1 MMKSVSRVCA
11 VVGSL
16 TVFALSPLAEQAK
29 IKTITEWDL
38 QTTNGAMKILN
49 DGGARFENANP
60 GYKVEQSHIQNDAYK
75 TKLKIAF
82 GANQP
87 PNVFSSWGGGPLREY
102 VKAGQVL
109 DLTSYLAKDPAYRD
123 RFASAGFSSVTFD
136 GKIYGVP
143 AENTAMAVVFYNK
156 EMFAQNNLVPPKT
169 WDELMNVVK
178 VLKAKNIAPF
188 ALANKNKWTG
198 SMYFV
203 YLADRIGGSE
213 VFQKAA
219 TRSPGGSFA
228 DPAFVEAGKRI
239 QELVK
244 AGAFADGYNGLD
256 YDVGA
261 SRRLLYSGKA
271 AMELM
276 GTWEAATIRNENPG
290 FYEKLD
296 FFPFPTVP
304 GGKGDPNAVIGTVGD
319 NFFSISSSCKEPE
332 AAFKLIQSLTDDIS
346 AQARLDDKRIIPVK
360 GLKTNDPFLNRVMKL
375 VSEASN
381 VQLWYDQ
388 ELSPSLAQTHL
399 NTTQSLFGLSITPEA
414 AAKQMEDAA
423 KQMEF
428 AAKAETK

>member
-1 MMKSVSRVCA
+1 MMKFVSRVC
-11 VVGSL
+11 VIVGSL
-16 TVFALSPLAEQAK
+16 TVFALSPLADQTK

-38 QTTNGAMKILN
+38 QTTKGAVKILN

-87 PNVFSSWGGGPLREY
+87 PNVFSSWGGGPLKEY
-102 VKAGQVL
+102 VKAGQVV

-123 RFASAGFSSVTFD
+123 RFAPAGFSSVTFD

-143 AENTAMAVVFYNK
+143 AENTAMAVIFYNK

-203 YLADRIGGSE
+203 YLADRIGGSQ
-213 VFQKAA
+213 VFQNAA
-219 TRSPGGSFA
+219 SRSSGGSFT

-304 GGKGDPNAVIGTVGD
+304 GGKGHPNAVIGTVGD
-319 NFFSISSSCKEPE
+319 NFFSISSSCREPE
-332 AAFKLIQSLTDDIS
+332 AAFKLIQSLTDDVS

-375 VSEASN
+375 VAEASN

-399 NTTQSLFGLSITPEA
+399 NTTQALFGLSITPEA
-414 AAKQMEDAA
+414 AAQQMEDV
-423 KQMEF
+423 
-428 AAKAETK
+428 AKAETK

>member
-1 MMKSVSRVCA
+1 MQSASVSRMCA
-11 VVGSL
+11 LIGGL
-16 TVFALSPLAEQAK
+16 TVFAFSPFAEQAK
-29 IKTITEWDL
+29 SKIITQWDL
-38 QTTNGAMKILN
+38 QTTKGAVKILG
-49 DGGARFENANP
+49 DGAARFEKANP

-87 PNVFSSWGGGPLREY
+87 PCVFSSWGGGPLKEY
-102 VKAGQVL
+102 VKAGQVV
-109 DLTSYLAKDPAYRD
+109 DLTSYLAKDPTYRD

-156 EMFAQNNLVPPKT
+156 EIFAQNSLTPPKT

-178 VLKAKNIAPF
+178 VLKAKKIAPF
-188 ALANKNKWTG
+188 ALANKNRWTG

-213 VFQKAA
+213 VFQKAVSR
-219 TRSPGGSFA
+219 TPGGSFA

-244 AGAFADGYNGLD
+244 AGAFAEGYNGLD

-276 GTWEAATIRNENPG
+276 GTWEASTILNENPG
-290 FYEKLD
+290 FYQKLD
-296 FFPFPTVP
+296 FFKFPTVP
-304 GGKGDPNAVIGTVGD
+304 DGKGDPNAVIGTVGD
-319 NFFSISSSCKEPE
+319 NFFSISSACKDPE
-332 AAFKLIQSLTDDIS
+332 AAFKLIQSLTDDAS

-360 GLKTNDPFLNRVMKL
+360 GLKTNDAFLNRVMKL
-375 VSEASN
+375 VAEASN

-388 ELSPSLAQTHL
+388 ELSPNLAQIHL
-399 NTTQSLFGLSITPEA
+399 NTTQALFGLSITPDA
-414 AAKQMEDAA
+414 AAQQME
-423 KQMEF
+423 E
-428 AAKAETK
+428 AAKAENKR

>member
-1 MMKSVSRVCA
+1 MKSVSVSRVC
-11 VVGSL
+11 VIVGSL
-16 TVFALSPLAEQAK
+16 TVFALSPLAQQAK

-38 QTTNGAMKILN
+38 QTTKGAVQILN
-49 DGGARFENANP
+49 DGAARFEKANP

-87 PNVFSSWGGGPLREY
+87 PNVFSSWGGGPLKEY
-102 VKAGQVL
+102 VKAGQVV

-136 GKIYGVP
+136 GKIYGIP
-143 AENTAMAVVFYNK
+143 AENTAMAVIFYNK
-156 EMFAQNNLVPPKT
+156 EMFAQNNLTPPKT

-203 YLADRIGGSE
+203 YLADRIGGSQ
-213 VFQKAA
+213 VFQNAA
-219 TRSPGGSFA
+219 SRSPGGSFA
-228 DPAFVEAGKRI
+228 DPAFIEAGKRI

-304 GGKGDPNAVIGTVGD
+304 NGKGDPNAVIGTVGD
-319 NFFSISSSCKEPE
+319 NFFSISSSCTEPE

-360 GLKTNDPFLNRVMKL
+360 GLKTTDPFLNRVMKL

-399 NTTQSLFGLSITPEA
+399 STTQALFGLSITPEA
-414 AAKQMEDAA
+414 AAEQMET
-423 KQMEF
+423 

>member
-1 MMKSVSRVCA
+1 MQAASVSKIGA
-11 VVGSL
+11 VLGALALLALPPL
-16 TVFALSPLAEQAK
+16 TAQAQAG
-29 IKTITEWDL
+29 KTITQWDL
-38 QTTNGAMKILN
+38 QTTTGAVKILG
-49 DGGARFENANP
+49 DAVARFEKANP

-87 PNVFSSWGGGPLREY
+87 PCVFSSWGGGPLREY
-102 VKAGQVL
+102 VKAGQVV
-109 DLTSYLAKDPAYRD
+109 DLTPYLAKAPEYRD
-123 RFASAGFSSVTFD
+123 RFASAGFKSVTFD
-136 GKIYGVP
+136 GKVYGVP

-156 EMFAQNNLVPPKT
+156 EIFAKHKLTPPKT
-169 WDELMNVVK
+169 WDELLKVVQ
-178 VLKAKNIAPF
+178 VLKAANVAPF
-188 ALANKNKWTG
+188 SLANKNKWPG

-203 YLADRIGGSE
+203 YLVDRIGGSD

-219 TRSPGGSFA
+219 DRAPGGSFT
-228 DPAFVEAGKRI
+228 DPAFIEAGKRI

-244 AGAFADGYNGLD
+244 AGAFAQGYNGLD
-256 YDVGA
+256 YDIGG
-261 SRRLLYSGKA
+261 SRRLLYSGRA

-276 GTWEAATIRNENPG
+276 GSWEAATIRNENPA

-304 GGKGDPNAVIGTVGD
+304 GGKGDANAVVGTVGD
-319 NFFSISSSCKEPE
+319 NFFSIANNCPEPE

-360 GLKTNDPFLNRVMKL
+360 GLKTDDPFLNRIMTMVA
-375 VSEASN
+375 EATN

-388 ELSPSLAQTHL
+388 ELPPKLAEVHKDTVQA
-399 NTTQSLFGLSITPEA
+399 LFGLSLTPEA

-423 KQMEF
+423 K
-428 AAKAETK
+428 AEIR

>member
-11 VVGSL
+11 IVGSL
-16 TVFALSPLAEQAK
+16 TVFALTPLAEQAK

-38 QTTNGAMKILN
+38 QTTKGAVKILA
-49 DGGARFENANP
+49 DGAARFEKANP

-87 PNVFSSWGGGPLREY
+87 PNVFSSWGGGPLKEY
-102 VKAGQVL
+102 VKAGQVV
-109 DLTSYLAKDPAYRD
+109 DLTNYLAKDAAYRD

-156 EMFAQNNLVPPKT
+156 DMFSQNNLTPPKT

-203 YLADRIGGSE
+203 YLADRIGGSQ

-219 TRSPGGSFA
+219 SRSPGGSFA

-296 FFPFPTVP
+296 FFPFPAVP

-332 AAFKLIQSLTDDIS
+332 AAFRLIQSLTDDVS

-360 GLKTNDPFLNRVMKL
+360 GLKTSDPFLNRVMKL

-388 ELSPSLAQTHL
+388 ELSPNLAQTHL
-399 NTTQSLFGLSITPEA
+399 NTTQALFGLSITPEA
-414 AAKQMEDAA
+414 AAQQMEDAA
-423 KQMEF
+423 K
-428 AAKAETK
+428 AETR